1 MTEKQLENRMKKYL
15 SNKNIYHFKVHGNGF
30 MRSGIPDL
38 ICCVNGHFVAIE
50 IKRPDG
56 KGKVSKLQEIEMDR
70 IKRSDGIAVVMNNYD
85 EFVKFISEI
94 KNGANNEN

>member
-1 MTEKQLENRMKKYL
+1 MSEKQLENRMKKYL

-56 KGKVSKLQEIEMDR
+56 KGKVSKLQEIEIDR
-70 IKRSDGIAVVMNNYD
+70 IKRSNGIAVVMNNYD

-94 KNGANNEN
+94 KNGASNEN

>member
-56 KGKVSKLQEIEMDR
+56 KSKVSKLQEIEIDR

-94 KNGANNEN
+94 KNGASNEN

>member
-1 MTEKQLENRMKKYL
+1 MNEKQLENRMKKYL

-56 KGKVSKLQEIEMDR
+56 KGKVSKLQEIEIDR
-70 IKRSDGIAVVMNNYD
+70 IKRSNGIAVVMNNYD

-94 KNGANNEN
+94 KNGASNEN

>member
-38 ICCVNGHFVAIE
+38 ICCINGRFVAIE

-56 KGKVSKLQEIEMDR
+56 KGKVSKVQEIEIDQ
-70 IKRSDGIAVVMNNYD
+70 IKRSNGTAVVMNNYD

-94 KNGANNEN
+94 KNGASNEN

>member
-1 MTEKQLENRMKKYL
+1 MSEKQLENRMKKYL

-38 ICCVNGHFVAIE
+38 ICCINGRFVAIE

-70 IKRSDGIAVVMNNYD
+70 IKKSDGIAVVMDNYN
-85 EFVKFISEI
+85 EFVKFIGEI
-94 KNGANNEN
+94 KSGANNGN

>member
-1 MTEKQLENRMKKYL
+1 MTEKQLENNMKKYL
-15 SNKNIYHFKVHGNGF
+15 SSKNIYHFKVHGNGF

-38 ICCVNGHFVAIE
+38 ICCINGRFVAIE

-56 KGKVSKLQEIEMDR
+56 KGKVSKLQEIELDR
-70 IKRSDGIAVVMNNYD
+70 IKKSDGIAVVMNNYD

-94 KNGANNEN
+94 KNGASNEN

>member
-1 MTEKQLENRMKKYL
+1 
-15 SNKNIYHFKVHGNGF
+15 

-38 ICCVNGHFVAIE
+38 ICCINGRFVAIE

-70 IKRSDGIAVVMNNYD
+70 IKKSDGIAVVMDNYN
-85 EFVKFISEI
+85 EFVKFIGEI
-94 KNGANNEN
+94 KSGANNGN

>member
-38 ICCVNGHFVAIE
+38 TA
-50 IKRPDG
+50 
-56 KGKVSKLQEIEMDR
+56 
-70 IKRSDGIAVVMNNYD
+70 
-85 EFVKFISEI
+85 
-94 KNGANNEN
+94 